1 MNFTHFSTQDILQI
15 KLPQKIPQV
24 KLSKHGK
31 TQFKEKLKLQI
42 FIKVFKNCSAK

>member
-24 KLSKHGK
+24 NYPSMERHNLR
-31 TQFKEKLKLQI
+31 
-42 FIKVFKNCSAK
+42 KN